1 MTKYLE
7 FKGAQDAG
15 HFAYYDKEEGGNIKF
30 ELKEFSVTN
39 IEYTVRGFDE
49 GSNSVIYSNDIKS
62 FNDEEFIVKSG
73 SGTLFTG
80 RYKKEAI
87 LALNAKLHIKITGKQ
102 GSDDFALY
110 LKGNNYFNFSNLLK
124 EIDTSETM
132 IKFTGTTDEKA
143 GAVKY
148 KAPIFVKGGERKA
161 EADISAEDVPFK

>member
-1 MTKYLE
+1 MKYLE

-15 HFAYYDKEEGGNIKF
+15 HFAYYDKEEGTNIKF
-30 ELKEFSVTN
+30 DLTEFSVTD

-62 FNDEEFIVKSG
+62 FNDEEFTVRSG
-73 SGTLFTG
+73 AGVMFEG
-80 RYKKEAI
+80 RYDKEAI
-87 LALNAKLHIKITGKQ
+87 KAINAKLHIKITGKQ
-102 GSDDFALY
+102 GNDEFALY

-124 EIDTSETM
+124 ELDTTTEM

-161 EADISAEDVPFK
+161 DESIDNPF